1 MTVLAQKH
9 LLLRSGLASL
19 LLRLTL
25 MRSEPNENEM
35 RARSELIAANA
46 ALSMLQGKVAAKDQ
60 RMAQLITALRECRA
74 IINGPQSSD
83 QMDKLRMAINNGLRE
98 RV

>member
-1 MTVLAQKH
+1 
-9 LLLRSGLASL
+9 
-19 LLRLTL
+19 

-46 ALSMLQGKVAAKDQ
+46 SLSMLQGKMAVKDQ
-60 RMAQLITALRECRA
+60 RIAQLITALRECRA
-74 IINGPQSSD
+74 IINAPQSAD
-83 QMDKLRMAINNGLRE
+83 QMDKLRTAINNGLRD